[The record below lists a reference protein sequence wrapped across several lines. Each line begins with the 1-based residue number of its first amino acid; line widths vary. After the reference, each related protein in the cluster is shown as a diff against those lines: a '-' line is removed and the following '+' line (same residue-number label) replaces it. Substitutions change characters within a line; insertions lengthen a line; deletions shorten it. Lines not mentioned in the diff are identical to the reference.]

1 MVQKV
6 TRDLVLQMLKKKKG
20 EVEVEV
26 VHVIDRRKVVVEAE
40 VVAGVEVG
48 VEVDLEA
55 QKEAME
61 INLHLLQ
68 ATVWVYLDSVLLP
81 RRKI

>member
-20 EVEVEV
+20 EVEAEV

-40 VVAGVEVG
+40 AVAGVEVG

-55 QKEAME
+55 QKEATE